1 MVNRRL
7 NKEERLEENM
17 FLVDPAYPKV
27 QWPTALS
34 CPGCWKD
41 SAAISTA
48 GVDGTGSS
56 GSVTVPFDKGAVFA
70 YLLRYY
76 GATMPPGGG
85 TRVIIPA
92 ADVKVRLRNRDRNS
106 VKEGMKARKGP
117 VAGKGADDAPTRGP
131 GAGGNMDSVADSVAE
146 LSVRYPSSSL
156 ISGLANARK
165 SYKAM
170 ENHDV
175 ILKMGDLDDDD
186 DAGTRQATEVRQRMR
201 GSKRAGGGRG
211 GGGLMTMVGG
221 NAGSSGLAG
230 ASNPWM
236 YVVLLVG
243 VAALGIWLR
252 NAGACGETT
261 TICPPATSIS
271 HVVVS
276 SLESGGR
283 KAQ

>member
-41 SAAISTA
+41 RAAISTA

-170 ENHDV
+170 
-175 ILKMGDLDDDD
+175 DDDD
-186 DAGTRQATEVRQRMR
+186 
-201 GSKRAGGGRG
+201 RG
-211 GGGLMTMVGG
+211 GGGLMTMVGA

>member
-27 QWPTALS
+27 QWPTAQS

-41 SAAISTA
+41 SAAISQA
-48 GVDGTGSS
+48 SVDGTGSS

-76 GATMPPGGG
+76 GATMEGG

-106 VKEGMKARKGP
+106 VKEGVKEEVKTRKDGP
-117 VAGKGADDAPTRGP
+117 VAGKEANDAPTRGP
-131 GAGGNMDSVADSVAE
+131 GAGNMDSVADSVAE

-170 ENHDV
+170 D
-175 ILKMGDLDDDD
+175 DDDDD
-186 DAGTRQATEVRQRMR
+186 DAGTRQATEVRHRMR
-201 GSKRAGGGRG
+201 GSKLA
-211 GGGLMTMVGG
+211 GGLMTMVGA

-230 ASNPWM
+230 AANPWM

-243 VAALGIWLR
+243 VSALGIWLR